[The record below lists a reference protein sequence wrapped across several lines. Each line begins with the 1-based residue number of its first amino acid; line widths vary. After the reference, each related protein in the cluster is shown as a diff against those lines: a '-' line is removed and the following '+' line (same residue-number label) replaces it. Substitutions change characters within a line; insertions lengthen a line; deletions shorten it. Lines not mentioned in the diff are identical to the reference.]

1 MAQNYATKYSQLV
14 DERFAEASMTE
25 QLVNRDY
32 DWNGVQSVIIYDVN
46 TAPMNDYTASG
57 TNRYGS
63 PSELG
68 TGTQTATVTMDRSFT
83 YTIDRKNYNDEQMV
97 TEAGS
102 SLRRQLDLE
111 VLPETDQYTIA
122 KMLFSAGNM
131 DATAVT
137 KNNAYEKFLDARAAI
152 RKNRVPS
159 NGLVALVST
168 SFYKKIKLDDS
179 FIKAGDIAQNLLL
192 TGQVG
197 KIDNIP
203 VIEVPEDYLFGAEFI
218 ITHPIATTRVQ
229 KIEDYKIHDN
239 PPGINGWL
247 VEGRI
252 NYDAYVRR
260 NKKGAIFAQIAG
272 FTTKSEAGTPNKTI
286 LSSPDINLE
295 LAKKAGF
302 TIKVYSAAAAGF
314 DPKAF
319 GDDCSALDT
328 YVLGSSVSVTATHKI
343 QLILCDADGKA
354 IVPGSAVVAVRGA
367 AAGGGTG
374 GDSGTGGE

>member
-1 MAQNYATKYSQLV
+1 
-14 DERFAEASMTE
+14 
-25 QLVNRDY
+25 
-32 DWNGVQSVIIYDVN
+32 
-46 TAPMNDYTASG
+46 
-57 TNRYGS
+57 
-63 PSELG
+63 
-68 TGTQTATVTMDRSFT
+68 
-83 YTIDRKNYNDEQMV
+83 
-97 TEAGS
+97 
-102 SLRRQLDLE
+102 
-111 VLPETDQYTIA
+111 
-122 KMLFSAGNM
+122 MLFSAGNM
-131 DATAVT
+131 DATAIT
-137 KNNAYEKFLDARAAI
+137 NANAYEKFLDARAAI

-168 SFYKKIKLDDS
+168 AFYKKIKLDDS

-239 PPGINGWL
+239 PPGVNGWL

-252 NYDAYVRR
+252 NYDAFVRK

-272 FTTKSEAGTPNKTI
+272 FTTKSEAGDANETI

-302 TIKVYSAAAAGF
+302 TIKVYSAAANGF
-314 DPKAF
+314 TAKVL

-328 YVLGSSVSVTATHKI
+328 YVLGSSVAVTATHKV

-354 IVPGSAVVAVRGA
+354 IVPGSAVVAVLGA
-367 AAGGGTG
+367 
-374 GDSGTGGE
+374 

>member
-14 DERFAEASMTE
+14 DERFTEASMTE

-32 DWNGVQSVIIYDVN
+32 DWNGVQSVVIYDVN

-83 YTIDRKNYNDEQMV
+83 YTIDRKNYNDQQMI

-102 SLRRQLDLE
+102 SLRRQLDE
-111 VLPETDQYTIA
+111 VVIPETDQYTIA

-131 DATAVT
+131 DATAIT
-137 KNNAYEKFLDARAAI
+137 KENAYEKFLDARAAI

-239 PPGINGWL
+239 PPGVNGWL

-252 NYDAYVRR
+252 NYDAFVRK

-272 FTTKSEAGTPNKTI
+272 FTTKSEAGDANETI

-302 TIKVYSAAAAGF
+302 TIKVYSAAASGF
-314 DPKAF
+314 TAKVL

-328 YVLGSSVSVTATHKI
+328 YELGSSVAITTTHKV

-354 IVPGSAVVAVRGA
+354 IVPGSAVVAVLGA
-367 AAGGGTG
+367 
-374 GDSGTGGE
+374 SGE